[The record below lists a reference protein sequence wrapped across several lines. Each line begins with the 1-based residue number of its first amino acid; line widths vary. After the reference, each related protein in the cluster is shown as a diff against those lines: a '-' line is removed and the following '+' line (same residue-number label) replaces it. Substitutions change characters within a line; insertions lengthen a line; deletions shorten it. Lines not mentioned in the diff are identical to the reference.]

1 MKTTIALIIFG
12 MVPSTILASDPDR
25 VVSMEQRQTPVEA
38 MRVAIR
44 KLRPEMSIEEVQ
56 RILGVNLGFGIWDRQ
71 GIASW
76 QITMPFQRD
85 YELSVRYES
94 DLTSTRLTSV
104 ELKHGD
110 RIIAKMRE

>member
-1 MKTTIALIIFG
+1 MKTTIILVALLL
-12 MVPSTILASDPDR
+12 VPAVASASDPDR

-44 KLRPEMSIEEVQ
+44 KLRPGMSIEDAQ
-56 RILGVNLGFGIWDRQ
+56 RILRVNLGFGIWDRL
-71 GIASW
+71 GIESW